1 MIIAGIIFSVVAV
14 FLGAVTKLPQGG
26 GGLVNNL
33 MVMTFLLS
41 PPPMLPVPPPK
52 ATIFD
57 LDAAIRE
64 NQLYY
69 MRNPVVTGNV
79 TLGPMPRPFET
90 PRTAANSSNAT
101 APEAGF
107 ALPTFSLLT
116 SPIALQLFQF
126 WLALGEAIGII
137 AMVFITLCLPWLVI
151 KQMHLL
157 EKTGTAPK
165 AASKPIGIVLGE
177 QMPQIQPHNPLFD
190 ELQMAISERNQALTE
205 FEIFEKQAKEEVEE
219 AAKRDN
225 EKDETL
231 KALQIERDDALVE
244 VVRGK
249 GNLEELRSKMEG
261 EAEELKKGVINQEKA
276 WQERE
281 RKWKEERAEE
291 MKRNQEDID
300 GLMMRREQETESWTR
315 EVRDLEAEKGG
326 IKEALGIK
334 LRITSERMKK
344 EREGWAKE
352 KEWWE
357 KEKESDIAEREK
369 MGAEQKE
376 LEGKWTEEK
385 KLLEEENGC
394 AQRRIVELEEETER
408 LKAEAAER
416 DKKSKELEAARKAA
430 EEENKR
436 KRKRS
441 EEEALKEAKKV
452 VSALEEEVL
461 NGRKLIEDLQSDK
474 RRDRQLLLEL
484 RAQLVRP
491 THAAPPTHIN
501 PLRFGG
507 PYRAAIRGPAIPP
520 ISGPPPSTS
529 IPPATALRGTFPPI
543 PPTTTR
549 PLPSQASP
557 PAGHVGQDVDEL
569 IAPLPRP
576 VVRLP
581 PSPPP
586 RGQMNPAQATG
597 LPPPNAPKGPRR

>member
-14 FLGAVTKLPQGG
+14 FLGVVTKLPQGG

-69 MRNPVVTGNV
+69 MRNPVVTGNI

-116 SPIALQLFQF
+116 SPIALQLLQF

-165 AASKPIGIVLGE
+165 AASKPIGIELGE
-177 QMPQIQPHNPLFD
+177 QTPQIQPHNPLFD
-190 ELQMAISERNQALTE
+190 ELQMAVSERNQALTE
-205 FEIFEKQAKEEVEE
+205 LEIFEKQAKEEGEE

-225 EKDETL
+225 EKDGTL

-244 VVRGK
+244 VARGK
-249 GNLEELRSKMEG
+249 GNLEGLQRKIEE

-291 MKRNQEDID
+291 KKRNQEDID
-300 GLMMRREQETESWTR
+300 GVMMRREQETESWTR
-315 EVRDLEAEKGG
+315 EVRDLEAEKEG
-326 IKEALGIK
+326 IK
-334 LRITSERMKK
+334 
-344 EREGWAKE
+344 
-352 KEWWE
+352 
-357 KEKESDIAEREK
+357 
-369 MGAEQKE
+369 
-376 LEGKWTEEK
+376 
-385 KLLEEENGC
+385 
-394 AQRRIVELEEETER
+394 
-408 LKAEAAER
+408 
-416 DKKSKELEAARKAA
+416 
-430 EEENKR
+430 
-436 KRKRS
+436 
-441 EEEALKEAKKV
+441 
-452 VSALEEEVL
+452 
-461 NGRKLIEDLQSDK
+461 
-474 RRDRQLLLEL
+474 
-484 RAQLVRP
+484 RP
-491 THAAPPTHIN
+491 W
-501 PLRFGG
+501 G
-507 PYRAAIRGPAIPP
+507 
-520 ISGPPPSTS
+520 
-529 IPPATALRGTFPPI
+529 
-543 PPTTTR
+543 
-549 PLPSQASP
+549 
-557 PAGHVGQDVDEL
+557 
-569 IAPLPRP
+569 
-576 VVRLP
+576 
-581 PSPPP
+581 
-586 RGQMNPAQATG
+586 
-597 LPPPNAPKGPRR
+597 